1 MSEHG
6 PADRRRVLSLRTSR
20 MEAFSDGIFAIAST
34 LLVLDLAIPAASQ
47 PDVGQRLLD
56 QWPIYLAYLV
66 SFATIGQAWL
76 GHSVITEYLD
86 RADSI
91 LLCLN
96 LVLLFFVSVLPYP
109 THMLAE
115 YFSSE
120 NAERIAVTVYGI
132 NLLAINAFISI
143 VWHYAAAEHL
153 VRRDNSE
160 ADVRALTSK
169 LDPSLVSYAVVI
181 GIGLAQPKVAVVLYL
196 AIALFVIIPFRA
208 VIRII
213 RRAVASRRREGG
225 FRGGRGSAPG

>member
-1 MSEHG
+1 MSEPG

-34 LLVLDLAIPAASQ
+34 LLVLDLAIPAASL
-47 PDVGQRLLD
+47 PDIGQRLLD

-91 LLCLN
+91 LLRLN
-96 LVLLFFVSVLPYP
+96 LVLLLFVSVLPYP

-115 YFSSE
+115 YFSSD
-120 NAERIAVTVYGI
+120 NAERVAVTVYGL
-132 NLLAINAFISI
+132 NLLAINGFIS
-143 VWHYAAAEHL
+143 VLWHYAVAEHL

-160 ADVRALTSK
+160 ADVRSLTSK

-181 GIGLAQPKVAVVLYL
+181 GIGLLQPKVAVALYL

-208 VIRII
+208 VIRLI
-213 RRAVASRRREGG
+213 RRAVAARRQKGG
-225 FRGGRGSAPG
+225 LP

>member
-1 MSEHG
+1 
-6 PADRRRVLSLRTSR
+6 
-20 MEAFSDGIFAIAST
+20 MEAYSDGIFAIAST
-34 LLVLDLAIPAASQ
+34 LLVLDLAIPAASL

-56 QWPIYLAYLV
+56 QWPIYLGYLV

-91 LLCLN
+91 LLRLN

-115 YFSSE
+115 YFSVE
-120 NAERIAVTVYGI
+120 NAERIAVTVYGL
-132 NLLAINAFISI
+132 NLLAINGFIS
-143 VWHYAAAEHL
+143 VLWHYAVAEHL

-181 GIGLAQPKVAVVLYL
+181 GIGLLVPKVAVVLYL

-208 VIRII
+208 VIRLI
-213 RRAVASRRREGG
+213 RRAVAARRQKGG
-225 FRGGRGSAPG
+225 LP

>member
-1 MSEHG
+1 
-6 PADRRRVLSLRTSR
+6 

-34 LLVLDLAIPAASQ
+34 LLVLDLAIPAASL

-91 LLCLN
+91 LLRLN

-120 NAERIAVTVYGI
+120 NAERIAVTVYGL
-132 NLLAINAFISI
+132 NLLAINGFIS
-143 VWHYAAAEHL
+143 VLWHYAVAEHL

-160 ADVRALTSK
+160 ADVRTLTSK
-169 LDPSLVSYAVVI
+169 LDPSLASYAVVI
-181 GIGLAQPKVAVVLYL
+181 GIGLLQPKVAVVLYL

-208 VIRII
+208 VIRLI
-213 RRAVASRRREGG
+213 RRAVAARRRKGG
-225 FRGGRGSAPG
+225 LP

>member
-1 MSEHG
+1 MSEPG

-34 LLVLDLAIPAASQ
+34 LLVLDLAIPAVSQ
-47 PDVGQRLLD
+47 PDDGQRLLD

-91 LLCLN
+91 LLRLN
-96 LVLLFFVSVLPYP
+96 LVLLFFVSALPYP

-120 NAERIAVTVYGI
+120 NAERIAVTVYGLI
-132 NLLAINAFISI
+132 LLAINGFISV
-143 VWHYAAAEHL
+143 VWHYAVAEHL

-160 ADVRALTSK
+160 ADVRSLTSK

-181 GIGLAQPKVAVVLYL
+181 GIGLLQPTVAVALHL

-208 VIRII
+208 VSRVIRQ
-213 RRAVASRRREGG
+213 R
-225 FRGGRGSAPG
+225 

>member
-1 MSEHG
+1 MGEPG

-34 LLVLDLAIPAASQ
+34 LLVLDLAIPAASL
-47 PDVGQRLLD
+47 PDIGQRLLD

-76 GHSVITEYLD
+76 GHSVITQYLD

-91 LLCLN
+91 LLRLN
-96 LVLLFFVSVLPYP
+96 LVLLLFVSVLPYP

-115 YFSSE
+115 YFSSD
-120 NAERIAVTVYGI
+120 NAERVAVTVYGL
-132 NLLAINAFISI
+132 NLLAINGFIS
-143 VWHYAAAEHL
+143 VLWHYAVAEHL

-160 ADVRALTSK
+160 ADVRSLTSK

-181 GIGLAQPKVAVVLYL
+181 GIGLLQPEVAVALYL

-208 VIRII
+208 VIRLI
-213 RRAVASRRREGG
+213 RRAVAARRQKGG
-225 FRGGRGSAPG
+225 LP

>member
-1 MSEHG
+1 VS
-6 PADRRRVLSLRTSR
+6 PAQLTALRVLSLRTSR

-34 LLVLDLAIPAASQ
+34 LLVLDLAIPATSL

-91 LLCLN
+91 LLRLN

-115 YFSSE
+115 YFSSD
-120 NAERIAVTVYGI
+120 NAERIAVTVYGL
-132 NLLAINAFISI
+132 NLLAINGFIS
-143 VWHYAAAEHL
+143 VLWHYAVAEHL
-153 VRRDNSE
+153 ARRDNSE

-169 LDPSLVSYAVVI
+169 LDPSLVSYAIVI
-181 GIGLAQPKVAVVLYL
+181 GIGLVLPKVAVALYL

-208 VIRII
+208 VIRLI
-213 RRAVASRRREGG
+213 RRAVAARRQKGG
-225 FRGGRGSAPG
+225 LP

>member
-1 MSEHG
+1 MSDPG

-20 MEAFSDGIFAIAST
+20 MEALRGGIFAIAST
-34 LLVLDLAIPAASQ
+34 LLVLDLAIPAPS

-91 LLCLN
+91 LLRLN

-115 YFSSE
+115 YFSSD
-120 NAERIAVTVYGI
+120 NAERIAVTVYGL
-132 NLLAINAFISI
+132 NLLAINGFIS
-143 VWHYAAAEHL
+143 VLWHYAVAEHL

-160 ADVRALTSK
+160 AGVRTLTSK

-181 GIGLAQPKVAVVLYL
+181 GIGLLQPKVAVALYL

-208 VIRII
+208 VIRLI
-213 RRAVASRRREGG
+213 RRAVAARRQKGG
-225 FRGGRGSAPG
+225 LP

>member
-1 MSEHG
+1 MSEPG

-34 LLVLDLAIPAASQ
+34 LLVLDLAIPAASL
-47 PDVGQRLLD
+47 PDIGQRLLD

-91 LLCLN
+91 LLRLN
-96 LVLLFFVSVLPYP
+96 LVLLLFVSVLPYP

-115 YFSSE
+115 YFSSD
-120 NAERIAVTVYGI
+120 NAERVAVTVYGL
-132 NLLAINAFISI
+132 NLLAINGFIS
-143 VWHYAAAEHL
+143 VLWHYAVAGHL

-160 ADVRALTSK
+160 ADVRSLTSK

-181 GIGLAQPKVAVVLYL
+181 GIGLLQPKVAVALYL

-208 VIRII
+208 VIRLI
-213 RRAVASRRREGG
+213 RRAVAARRQKGG
-225 FRGGRGSAPG
+225 LP